1 MANFNEILEGRFNR
15 GLQKLF
21 AIKGGPPVRQL
32 GGEIMPVHPLRS
44 GVENLWL
51 EGWNRFV
58 AFTDLTSGV
67 GQIVGVR
74 MRNPIG
80 SNGMGVLEGLWSL
93 NVTPA
98 SRHRFQLSYG
108 AAQADL
114 LGGTFAAFI
123 VDSRAGIGLSSTISF
138 SFAANATTLTTVL
151 SRAAPVNT
159 DVIWI
164 DDAGKE
170 LTILP
175 GESIQISQENPADG
189 RTIVSSLWRERLLK

>member
-1 MANFNEILEGRFNR
+1 MAIFNEILEGRFNR

-58 AFTDLTSGV
+58 AFTDLTSCV

-80 SNGMGVLEGLWSL
+80 SHVCAVLVGLWCV
-93 NVTPA
+93 NVTTC
-98 SRHRFQLSYG
+98 S
-108 AAQADL
+108 
-114 LGGTFAAFI
+114 
-123 VDSRAGIGLSSTISF
+123 
-138 SFAANATTLTTVL
+138 
-151 SRAAPVNT
+151 
-159 DVIWI
+159 
-164 DDAGKE
+164 
-170 LTILP
+170 
-175 GESIQISQENPADG
+175 
-189 RTIVSSLWRERLLK
+189 

>member
-1 MANFNEILEGRFNR
+1 MDIFNERLEGRFKR

-21 AIKGGPPVRQL
+21 GIKGGPPVRQL

-80 SNGMGVLEGLWSL
+80 SDEMWVLAGLCARK
-93 NVTPA
+93 VHTGF
-98 SRHRFQLSYG
+98 SRW
-108 AAQADL
+108 L
-114 LGGTFAAFI
+114 L
-123 VDSRAGIGLSSTISF
+123 
-138 SFAANATTLTTVL
+138 
-151 SRAAPVNT
+151 
-159 DVIWI
+159 
-164 DDAGKE
+164 
-170 LTILP
+170 
-175 GESIQISQENPADG
+175 
-189 RTIVSSLWRERLLK
+189 VS

>member
-1 MANFNEILEGRFNR
+1 MAIVNEMLEGCCTR
-15 GLQKLF
+15 GLQKRF

-58 AFTDLTSGV
+58 SFTDINSGV
-67 GQIVGVR
+67 GPIVGVR
-74 MRNPIG
+74 MRHPTG
-80 SNGMGVLEGLWSL
+80 SNVMGVLEGLWSL
-93 NVTPA
+93 NVTTA

-151 SRAAPVNT
+151 SRAAPVKT

-164 DDAGKE
+164 DDAGKVRPI
-170 LTILP
+170 LTCD
-175 GESIQISQENPADG
+175 SIHTSQG
-189 RTIVSSLWRERLLK
+189 S

>member
-80 SNGMGVLEGLWSL
+80 SNVMGGLEGVWSL
-93 NVTPA
+93 NGTTA
-98 SRHRFQLSYG
+98 SRRRLPLSYG
-108 AAQADL
+108 AAPADL
-114 LGGTFAAFI
+114 LGGTFAALA
-123 VDSRAGIGLSSTISF
+123 VARRAGLGLDNR
-138 SFAANATTLTTVL
+138 NA
-151 SRAAPVNT
+151 
-159 DVIWI
+159 
-164 DDAGKE
+164 
-170 LTILP
+170 
-175 GESIQISQENPADG
+175 
-189 RTIVSSLWRERLLK
+189 

>member
-1 MANFNEILEGRFNR
+1 MAIFNEILEGRFNR

-58 AFTDLTSGV
+58 AFTDLTTRV

-80 SNGMGVLEGLWSL
+80 SNVRGDLPGLSAL
-93 NVTPA
+93 DATPA
-98 SRHRFQLSYG
+98 SGPRLYLSY
-108 AAQADL
+108 L
-114 LGGTFAAFI
+114 
-123 VDSRAGIGLSSTISF
+123 
-138 SFAANATTLTTVL
+138 
-151 SRAAPVNT
+151 AP
-159 DVIWI
+159 
-164 DDAGKE
+164 
-170 LTILP
+170 P
-175 GESIQISQENPADG
+175 Q
-189 RTIVSSLWRERLLK
+189 

>member
-1 MANFNEILEGRFNR
+1 MGIFNEIVEGRLNR

-80 SNGMGVLEGLWSL
+80 SNGNGVLEGLWSL
-93 NVTPA
+93 NVTTA
-98 SRHRFQLSYG
+98 SRHPFQLPYG

-114 LGGTFAAFI
+114 LRGTFPAFV
-123 VDSRAGIGLSSTISF
+123 VDSPARIGLSHPTSLSF
-138 SFAANATTLTTVL
+138 
-151 SRAAPVNT
+151 
-159 DVIWI
+159 
-164 DDAGKE
+164 
-170 LTILP
+170 
-175 GESIQISQENPADG
+175 
-189 RTIVSSLWRERLLK
+189 